1 MKKHLWVSC
10 VGLSAL
16 AIVCCTSLSEAAQL
30 NAPDESSATKTGQ
43 RSKNVEKE
51 CEDEWKANRDAM
63 MKGGMTEDSYVRQ
76 CVVRD
81 DVPAIPEPKPKAAP
95 SSTPK

>member
-1 MKKHLWVSC
+1 MRKQLCVSC
-10 VGLSAL
+10 VGLAAL
-16 AIVCCTSLSEAAQL
+16 AILYCTSISEAAQP
-30 NAPDESSATKTGQ
+30 NAPDDSATTKTGQ

-81 DVPAIPEPKPKAAP
+81 DVPTIPEPKPKAAP